1 MDENMD
7 KRGFDKGSLVA
18 SFLLG
23 GIVGAGIAIL
33 LAPQSGRETR
43 EKIKELAETVK
54 EKIVSSVESAKDIL
68 VEKKSV
74 LQAAVEAG
82 KEAYK
87 KEVNK

>member
-1 MDENMD
+1 MEEKDY
-7 KRGFDKGSLVA
+7 GTGSLVA

-23 GIVGAGIAIL
+23 GMVGAGIAIL

-68 VEKKSV
+68 EEKKSV
-74 LQAAVEAG
+74 ISAAVEAG

>member
-1 MDENMD
+1 MEEKDCNT
-7 KRGFDKGSLVA
+7 GSLVA

-43 EKIKELAETVK
+43 EKIKEYAEHVK
-54 EKIVSSVESAKDIL
+54 EKAVESADKL
-68 VEKKSV
+68 KSVLEEKKSV
-74 LQAAVEAG
+74 LSAAVEAG

-87 KEVNK
+87 KEANKQS

>member
-1 MDENMD
+1 MEEKNY
-7 KRGFDKGSLVA
+7 GTGSLVA

-43 EKIKELAETVK
+43 EKIKEYAESVK
-54 EKIVSSVESAKDIL
+54 EKAVESVQRVKGVL
-68 VEKKSV
+68 EEKKSV
-74 LQAAVEAG
+74 LTAAVEAG

-87 KEVNK
+87 KEASNKS

>member
-1 MDENMD
+1 MDD
-7 KRGFDKGSLVA
+7 RGYDTGSLVA

-43 EKIKELAETVK
+43 EKIKEFAETVK
-54 EKIVSSVESAKDIL
+54 EKMASSVESAKDIL
-68 VEKKSV
+68 EEKKSV
-74 LQAAVEAG
+74 LSAVVEAG
-82 KEAYK
+82 KEAYN

>member
-1 MDENMD
+1 MD
-7 KRGFDKGSLVA
+7 KNCYGTGSLVA

-54 EKIVSSVESAKDIL
+54 EKMAASVESAKDIL
-68 VEKKSV
+68 EEKKSV
-74 LQAAVEAG
+74 LSAVVEAG
-82 KEAYK
+82 KEAYN

>member
-7 KRGFDKGSLVA
+7 KRGYDTGSLVA

-23 GIVGAGIAIL
+23 SIVGAGIAIL

-68 VEKKSV
+68 EEKKSI
-74 LQAAVEAG
+74 LSAAVEAG

>member
-1 MDENMD
+1 MD
-7 KRGFDKGSLVA
+7 KNCYGTGSLVA

-43 EKIKELAETVK
+43 GKIKEFAETVK
-54 EKIVSSVESAKDIL
+54 EKMAASVESAKDIL
-68 VEKKSV
+68 EEKKSV
-74 LQAAVEAG
+74 LSAVVEAG
-82 KEAYK
+82 KEAYN

>member
-7 KRGFDKGSLVA
+7 KRGYDKGSLVA

>member
-1 MDENMD
+1 MDD
-7 KRGFDKGSLVA
+7 RGYDTGSLVA

-43 EKIKELAETVK
+43 EKIKEFAETVK
-54 EKIVSSVESAKDIL
+54 EKMSASVETAKDIL
-68 VEKKSV
+68 EEKKSV
-74 LQAAVEAG
+74 LSAVVEAG
-82 KEAYK
+82 KEAYN

>member
-1 MDENMD
+1 MEEKDYNT
-7 KRGFDKGSLVA
+7 GSLVA

-43 EKIKELAETVK
+43 EKIKEYAEHVK
-54 EKIVSSVESAKDIL
+54 EKAVESADKVKSL
-68 VEKKSV
+68 VEEKKSV
-74 LQAAVEAG
+74 LSAAVEAG

-87 KEVNK
+87 KETSKES

>member
-1 MDENMD
+1 MEEKDYSI
-7 KRGFDKGSLVA
+7 GSLVA

-43 EKIKELAETVK
+43 EKIKEYAESVK
-54 EKIVSSVESAKDIL
+54 EKAAESVQKAKSVFED
-68 VEKKSV
+68 KKSV
-74 LQAAVEAG
+74 LTAAVEAG

-87 KEVNK
+87 KEANKQS

>member
-1 MDENMD
+1 MDN
-7 KRGFDKGSLVA
+7 RGYDTGSLVA

-43 EKIKELAETVK
+43 KKIKEYAESVK
-54 EKIVSSVESAKDIL
+54 EKAAESVEKVKSVL
-68 VEKKSV
+68 EEKKSI
-74 LQAAVEAG
+74 LSAAVEAG

-87 KEVNK
+87 KESNK

>member
-1 MDENMD
+1 MEEKDY
-7 KRGFDKGSLVA
+7 GTGSLVA

-33 LAPQSGRETR
+33 LAPRSGRETR

-54 EKIVSSVESAKDIL
+54 EKIAASVESAKDIL
-68 VEKKSV
+68 EEKKSV
-74 LQAAVEAG
+74 ISAAVEAG

>member
-1 MDENMD
+1 MEEKDY
-7 KRGFDKGSLVA
+7 GTGSLVA

-54 EKIVSSVESAKDIL
+54 EKIAASIESAKDIL
-68 VEKKSV
+68 EEKKSV
-74 LQAAVEAG
+74 LSAAVSAG
-82 KEAYK
+82 KEAYN
-87 KEVNK
+87 KEVKK